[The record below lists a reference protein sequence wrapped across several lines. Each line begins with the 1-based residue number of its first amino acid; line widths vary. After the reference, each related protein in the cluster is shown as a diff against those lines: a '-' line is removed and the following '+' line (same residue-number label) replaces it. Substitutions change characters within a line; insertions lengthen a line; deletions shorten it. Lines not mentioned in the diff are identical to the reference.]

1 MPEHNEEQQRLP
13 GEADLPL
20 LPPLLSDEEQRR
32 KADKEAENAY
42 KDRQLALGQANVNL
56 ATSNRKLTFWL
67 AIFAGVAA
75 IAALW
80 QGWISDTNAESAERA
95 TLIAQQN
102 FRESRRNA
110 DLQRH
115 ITSEQFRKDQRP
127 YVGQTSKST
136 EGPKWLERPNDPQM
150 GQILW
155 TWHMTNYGKTPA
167 NNISY
172 SQEIKIGD
180 KPFVLSFEEKGRDI
194 GAPLPTGQD
203 ALATVVSSPMQKA
216 EFEKL
221 LRMEESVSIRIL
233 ISYGDSEGRQ
243 YNSGLCLKR
252 TNAGSISYCKKGNYI
267 E

>member
-1 MPEHNEEQQRLP
+1 
-13 GEADLPL
+13 
-20 LPPLLSDEEQRR
+20 
-32 KADKEAENAY
+32 
-42 KDRQLALGQANVNL
+42 
-56 ATSNRKLTFWL
+56 
-67 AIFAGVAA
+67 
-75 IAALW
+75 
-80 QGWISDTNAESAERA
+80 
-95 TLIAQQN
+95 
-102 FRESRRNA
+102 
-110 DLQRH
+110 
-115 ITSEQFRKDQRP
+115 
-127 YVGQTSKST
+127 
-136 EGPKWLERPNDPQM
+136 M

-233 ISYGDSEGRQ
+233 ICTEIPKGGSTTQVCAFKNERRVNKLLQKRQ
-243 YNSGLCLKR
+243 LHRIAALQLLIFVTLKIQIASPNPP
-252 TNAGSISYCKKGNYI
+252 TP
-267 E
+267 